1 MSDQDGDH
9 SDSSFGELLRRH
21 RLAVGMTQEELAE
34 RAALSVYSISNLERG
49 VPHAARTATL
59 VLLADALGLVGDVR
73 TRLIATARTAHV
85 ARTRPGAHSAHPER
99 PAPHALPLPALPPHA
114 LPQPPTPLIGRD
126 DEVQAALEALLRPDV
141 RLLTLAGTGGG
152 GQTHL
157 PPQAP
162 PPVEKAFTDGVIFL
176 PLPRPQATQPPSAPP
191 PATAPAVAAI
201 CRRLDGLPLALELA
215 ATRVTLLPPPALLD
229 RLDARLALLT
239 GGGRDLPTRQRTLR
253 ATLDWSHD

>member
-141 RLLTLAGTGGG
+141 RLLTLAGTGGVG
-152 GQTHL
+152 KTHL
-157 PPQAP
+157 ALEAARR
-162 PPVEKAFTDGVIFL
+162 VEKAFTDGVIF
-176 PLPRPQATQPPSAPP
+176 
-191 PATAPAVAAI
+191 V
-201 CRRLDGLPLALELA
+201 PLAPLQDAGLVPLAIAQRLGLKESGAQPLSELLA
-215 ATRVTLLPPPALLD
+215 AALRGRQTVLLLD
-229 RLDARLALLT
+229 NFEHL
-239 GGGRDLPTRQRTLR
+239 
-253 ATLDWSHD
+253 